1 MVVLVFISG
10 FTASITRAS
19 QEIRLFE
26 GQNIDHW
33 VIENNGQFV
42 IEDGLLKLKGG
53 TGWLR
58 SRDTFDDFTLVVEF
72 RFLEEGA
79 NSGIFVRTGP
89 TSNDDENGWPNN
101 GYQVK
106 CMDTISGR
114 APLATMIPYGA
125 PPFEHTS
132 DLEALKSAYKS
143 TGEWHRYEII
153 CRGENLTVKL
163 NDQTITRCTGIKN
176 LCGHVGLQGENGKLE
191 FRRIVL
197 ITTD

>member
-1 MVVLVFISG
+1 
-10 FTASITRAS
+10 
-19 QEIRLFE
+19 
-26 GQNIDHW
+26 
-33 VIENNGQFV
+33 
-42 IEDGLLKLKGG
+42 
-53 TGWLR
+53 
-58 SRDTFDDFTLVVEF
+58 
-72 RFLEEGA
+72 
-79 NSGIFVRTGP
+79 
-89 TSNDDENGWPNN
+89 
-101 GYQVK
+101 
-106 CMDTISGR
+106 MDTISGR

-132 DLEALKSAYKS
+132 DLEVLKSAYKS